1 MKIPRFLGIP
11 SLDRRALDSY
21 HSGVGTN
28 SKISGADKKKEIS
41 MSAGSLTSLPI
52 RRRSEVQL
60 NVHVP
65 PDLRNRFKAA
75 CDWQGTSM
83 RDQITQFMEQKVREF
98 QSRQH

>member
-1 MKIPRFLGIP
+1 
-11 SLDRRALDSY
+11 
-21 HSGVGTN
+21 
-28 SKISGADKKKEIS
+28 